1 LLGAAIVMIACAA
14 LLWRT
19 IFDGRSQSFDTL
31 LYARGL
37 WGIAHGEGWNSVVDM
52 NTFSLHAHFGLLG
65 LAPLAWIMPS
75 AAVLILAQA
84 FCLACVFALIVR
96 SVQTSH
102 GTGMA
107 LWAAGLTITSPLVLN
122 GFLFDARPDL
132 VGVGFCTAALLR
144 ARKVGFDIRSVVF
157 LALATLCREE
167 FALVAAI
174 AFVAAPKPIASM
186 AVPFRVRVVYAASFS
201 AYFLLYYFVVMHRLG
216 GNTNSAAMHLAQT
229 GNIGGPELV
238 RAKIDL
244 AVVFALT
251 SGGLIWLGSRW
262 LLVALPGLALLAI
275 TRWLPDMQLRFH
287 YSMFAVPGL
296 VLASVSGLERVRDF
310 SAKRRGAILVM
321 TSLLAIAN
329 FRYGS
334 AAPGG
339 LRFARFNF
347 DLADR
352 EGGIRFDWN
361 RHSVGYD
368 AVHSLLARVPRS
380 HGLVAPWSF
389 AAPVADRYFI
399 TTEAALFE
407 QIRRSKAIDARITTI
422 ALMRE
427 DLAPFVSTLQSE
439 GFMPVGP
446 IDAPIILVS
455 RAPKD
460 FSVASPAIRD
470 GSPTP

>member
-1 LLGAAIVMIACAA
+1 
-14 LLWRT
+14 
-19 IFDGRSQSFDTL
+19 
-31 LYARGL
+31 
-37 WGIAHGEGWNSVVDM
+37 
-52 NTFSLHAHFGLLG
+52 
-65 LAPLAWIMPS
+65 
-75 AAVLILAQA
+75 
-84 FCLACVFALIVR
+84 
-96 SVQTSH
+96 
-102 GTGMA
+102 
-107 LWAAGLTITSPLVLN
+107 
-122 GFLFDARPDL
+122 
-132 VGVGFCTAALLR
+132 
-144 ARKVGFDIRSVVF
+144 
-157 LALATLCREE
+157 
-167 FALVAAI
+167 
-174 AFVAAPKPIASM
+174 
-186 AVPFRVRVVYAASFS
+186 
-201 AYFLLYYFVVMHRLG
+201 MHRLG
-216 GNTNSAAMHLAQT
+216 GNTSSAAMHLSQT
-229 GNIGGPELV
+229 GNVVGPELV

-244 AVVFALT
+244 VVVFTLT
-251 SGGLIWLGSRW
+251 AGGLIWLGSRW

-296 VLASVSGLERVRDF
+296 VLAVIAGLERIRNF
-310 SAKRRGAILVM
+310 SSTRRRVTIVM
-321 TSLLAIAN
+321 ASLLAIAN

-368 AVHSLLARVPRS
+368 AVHSLLARVPVA

-407 QIRRSKAIDARITTI
+407 QINRLKSIDGRITTI

-427 DLAPFVSTLQSE
+427 DLAPLVSTLQSE
-439 GFMPVGP
+439 GFFPVGP
-446 IDAPIILVS
+446 VDAPIILVS

-460 FSVASPAIRD
+460 FSVKSSISRD
-470 GSPTP
+470 GFPNP